1 MEYMQ
6 TQGGR
11 IIMEKEK
18 YCKCLGGLVIANLE
32 EGNGECPICK
42 LPKKL
47 GRRLKNETDF
57 R

>member
-1 MEYMQ
+1 
-6 TQGGR
+6 
-11 IIMEKEK
+11 MEKEK

-47 GRRLKNETDF
+47 GKRLKGMSKVYQELSKAKEEE
-57 R
+57 

>member
-1 MEYMQ
+1 
-6 TQGGR
+6 
-11 IIMEKEK
+11 MEKEK